1 MIQHMFGPL
10 CGSLREFRTRCDPHS
25 GPRAREAR
33 QRDTGE
39 PAKGLCADTKGQ
51 RPLAVSSLQHARRG
65 FLALAAFL
73 VALGISACGGN
84 RSTVPP
90 NTAAPD
96 QFLYERGLESMKNEE
111 WLNAREYFRQVVD
124 GYPQSPVRPD
134 SKLGVGDSFLGDGS
148 TESLVLAAQ
157 EFREF
162 LQFYPTN
169 PRADYAQYKLAMSHY
184 EQMRAPERDQTET
197 REALKEFDIFFQR
210 HPNSALLPEVK
221 QKWRDARDRLSEA
234 SYRVGLHYYRVRW
247 YPGAID
253 RFREVLKEDPGF
265 SGRDR
270 IYFYLAESLSRTD
283 KTAEAI
289 PYFERLLAE
298 FPESEH
304 RADTMARLETLKT
317 Q

>member
-1 MIQHMFGPL
+1 MIQQFPVV
-10 CGSLREFRTRCDPHS
+10 P
-25 GPRAREAR
+25 PR
-33 QRDTGE
+33 
-39 PAKGLCADTKGQ
+39 
-51 RPLAVSSLQHARRG
+51 RPWRVLPVLLLS
-65 FLALAAFL
+65 L
-73 VALGISACGGN
+73 VAAACGGS
-84 RSTVPP
+84 RSAVAP
-90 NTAAPD
+90 NGDQPD
-96 QFLYERGLESMKNEE
+96 RFLYERGLESMKNEE
-111 WLNAREYFRQVVD
+111 WVNAREYFRQVVD

-134 SKLGVGDSFLGDGS
+134 AKLGVGDSYLGES
-148 TESLVLAAQ
+148 SAESLVLAAQ

-162 LQFYPTN
+162 LTFYPTN

-197 REALKEFDIFFQR
+197 REALKEFDVFFER
-210 HPNSALLPEVK
+210 YANSPLAPEVK
-221 QKWRDARDRLSEA
+221 QRWREARDRLSEA

-253 RFREVLKEDPGF
+253 RFREVLRDDPGF

-298 FPESEH
+298 FPQSEH
-304 RADTMARLETLKT
+304 REDTETRLQALKT